1 MHFSDL
7 GSISEPLNPPLL
19 FVPLN
24 SAAVAPPADQDLLVE
39 RTGTTDNGQKR
50 NPFRKAAKGTE
61 SLT

>member
-1 MHFSDL
+1 MSHMMS
-7 GSISEPLNPPLL
+7 SPPL
-19 FVPLN
+19 FVPVN